1 MKYNIVKGDNIMA
14 IQYGGVIL
22 DLCVLALVEKE
33 DTYGYK
39 LTHDV
44 KQTLNVSES
53 TLYPVLRRLTKEQ
66 CLSTYD
72 RPFDGRNRRYYQITE
87 KGKIRLRNLKIE
99 WKQYTQK
106 VEDIIRGTG
115 NDTPGIYTNCSK

>member
-106 VEDIIRGTG
+106 VEDIIRE
-115 NDTPGIYTNCSK
+115 DRK